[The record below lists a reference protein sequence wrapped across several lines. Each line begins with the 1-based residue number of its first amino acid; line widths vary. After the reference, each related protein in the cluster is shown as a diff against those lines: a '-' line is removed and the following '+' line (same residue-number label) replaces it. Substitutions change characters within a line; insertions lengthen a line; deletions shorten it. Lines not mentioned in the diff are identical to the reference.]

1 MSKVRYQIID
11 SNRLKLREQQIKIE
25 NTSSKLKQ

>member
-25 NTSSKLKQ
+25 STSSKLKQ